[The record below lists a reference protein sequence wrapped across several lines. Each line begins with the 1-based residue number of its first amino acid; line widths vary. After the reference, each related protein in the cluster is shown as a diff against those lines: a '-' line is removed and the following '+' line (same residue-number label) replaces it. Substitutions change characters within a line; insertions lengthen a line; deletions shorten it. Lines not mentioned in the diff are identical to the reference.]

1 MPRDILTAIRELDI
15 LGRCIKRICMS
26 GMVESFKRDLAEVTW
41 RELRIHLQ
49 RDAVIIVS
57 TELDLVAVGVAVAD
71 DDKNLVETW
80 VAANQLGKP
89 TEKQLESWEQE
100 PDKRFQMLIVQPF
113 ILVQGVIDA

>member
-1 MPRDILTAIRELDI
+1 
-15 LGRCIKRICMS
+15 MS

-49 RDAVIIVS
+49 RDAIIIVS
-57 TELDLVAVGVAVAD
+57 AELDLVAVGVAVAD
-71 DDKNLVETW
+71 DEKKLVETW
-80 VAANQLGKP
+80 VASGQMGKP